1 MRRVVIMGS
10 KANVKHKLTMQLR
23 LVATAA
29 LVGLVGSSALALGPQ
44 SDSAAPS
51 AAKSSGGIQYAQA
64 TGAPSLTV
72 ESAQAAAGASFKLPI
87 KMSPQAIAAKQY
99 VMLSRVPDWMTVRG
113 AENVGAGVWLISAE
127 RIAVVEGLLTAAAS
141 GKETISVALLSPD
154 GKVASE
160 SSMTITVGTATA
172 APAAPAGKSWT
183 SLIPGAAPAPA
194 APAAKALPK
203 AAAPAANEAK
213 LVEYAKH
220 LVREC
225 TTCHSLYGQDVGIPL
240 MIGLSKDRFL
250 DTMNLYK
257 TGKRDHP
264 PMKSI
269 AESLDDEQTLA
280 LALYLGRIKAPPQIT
295 MGSAAPVD
303 ATGTAAAAKA
313 AVKRATP
320 ESSERV
326 VRWIQKGEQL
336 IATGEIAQARLMLE
350 RASEYGDARAA
361 YLLGTSY
368 DPNVLPWRPGM
379 GLEAEPKKARDW
391 YVYAQQLGGGPE
403 VAQRLTD
410 LPQR

>member
-1 MRRVVIMGS
+1 MRRIVIMEDKIRKVTVWSG
-10 KANVKHKLTMQLR
+10 T
-23 LVATAA
+23 VAAVA
-29 LVGLVGSSALALGPQ
+29 GLWLASSSSLALGPQ
-44 SDSAAPS
+44 SDTAGVPS
-51 AAKSSGGIQYAQA
+51 VKSPSGIRFAQA
-64 TGAPSLTV
+64 TGAAPLTV
-72 ESAQAAAGASFKLPI
+72 EGAQAAAGASFKLPI
-87 KMSPQAIAAKQY
+87 KMSPQAVAAKQY

-127 RIAVVEGLLTAAAS
+127 RLALVEGQLTAAAS

-154 GKVASE
+154 GKIATE
-160 SSMTITVGTATA
+160 SSMIITVGAATA

-183 SLIPGAAPAPA
+183 SLIPGAAPAAPV

-250 DTMNLYK
+250 DTMSLYK
-257 TGKRDHP
+257 SGKRDHP

-269 AESLDDEQTLA
+269 AESLDDDQTLA

-295 MGSAAPVD
+295 MGSAAPMD
-303 ATGTAAAAKA
+303 ATGTAAASKA
-313 AVKRATP
+313 AVKRETP
-320 ESSERV
+320 ESGERV

-403 VAQRLTD
+403 VAQRLAD
-410 LPQR
+410 LAQR